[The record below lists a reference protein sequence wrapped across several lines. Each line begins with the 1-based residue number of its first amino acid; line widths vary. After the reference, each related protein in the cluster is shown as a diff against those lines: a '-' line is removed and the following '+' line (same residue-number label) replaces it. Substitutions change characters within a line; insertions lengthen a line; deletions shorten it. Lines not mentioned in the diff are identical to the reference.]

1 MTNTN
6 KIVKVTKK
14 DRFNQLLAIEEVK
27 GNQDLVDFINHEIE
41 LLTRKNSS
49 EKKPTAAQLE
59 NEKTAEV
66 VLATLVENG
75 NGMTVTEII
84 KANKDLS
91 EFTNQKITAILRS
104 LISADKVERIE
115 DKRKTQM
122 QHLPSQ
128 FLLNTF

>member
-49 EKKPTAAQLE
+49 EKKLTAAQLE

-84 KANKDLS
+84 KSNKDLS
-91 EFTNQKITAILRS
+91 EFTNQKITAILRN

-115 DKRKTQM
+115 DKRKT
-122 QHLPSQ
+122 L
-128 FLLNTF
+128 FKAK

>member
-66 VLATLVENG
+66 VLATLVESG

-91 EFTNQKITAILRS
+91 EFTNQKITAILRN
-104 LISADKVERIE
+104 LTSADKVERIE
-115 DKRKTQM
+115 DKRKTY
-122 QHLPSQ
+122 
-128 FLLNTF
+128 FKAK

>member
-115 DKRKTQM
+115 DKRKT
-122 QHLPSQ
+122 L
-128 FLLNTF
+128 FKAK

>member
-84 KANKDLS
+84 KSNKDLS

-115 DKRKTQM
+115 DKRKT
-122 QHLPSQ
+122 L
-128 FLLNTF
+128 FKAK

>member
-1 MTNTN
+1 MNEKN
-6 KIVKVTKK
+6 VKVTKRE
-14 DRFNQLLAIEEVK
+14 RFAQLLAINEVAQ
-27 GNQDLVDFINHEIE
+27 NQDLVDFINHEVE

-84 KANKDLS
+84 KSNKDLG
-91 EFTNQKITAILRS
+91 EFTNQKITAILRN

-115 DKRKTQM
+115 DKRKTY
-122 QHLPSQ
+122 
-128 FLLNTF
+128 FKAK

>member
-84 KANKDLS
+84 KSNKDLS
-91 EFTNQKITAILRS
+91 EFTNQKITAILRN

-115 DKRKTQM
+115 DKRKT
-122 QHLPSQ
+122 L
-128 FLLNTF
+128 FKAK

>member
-1 MTNTN
+1 MMNE
-6 KIVKVTKK
+6 KVVKVTKRE
-14 DRFNQLLAIEEVK
+14 RFAQLLAINEVAQ
-27 GNQDLVDFINHEIE
+27 NQDLVDFINHEVE

-84 KANKDLS
+84 KSNKDLG
-91 EFTNQKITAILRS
+91 EFTNQKITAILRN
-104 LISADKVERIE
+104 LVSADKVERIE
-115 DKRKTQM
+115 DKRKTY
-122 QHLPSQ
+122 
-128 FLLNTF
+128 FKAK

>member
-14 DRFNQLLAIEEVK
+14 DRFNQLLTIEEVK

-91 EFTNQKITAILRS
+91 EFTNQKITAILRN

-115 DKRKTQM
+115 DKRKT
-122 QHLPSQ
+122 L
-128 FLLNTF
+128 FKAK

>member
-1 MTNTN
+1 MMNEKN
-6 KIVKVTKK
+6 VKVTKRE
-14 DRFNQLLAIEEVK
+14 RFAQLLAINEVAQ
-27 GNQDLVDFINHEIE
+27 NQDLVDFINHEVE

-84 KANKDLS
+84 KSNKDLG
-91 EFTNQKITAILRS
+91 EFTNQKITAILRN
-104 LISADKVERIE
+104 LVSADKVERIE
-115 DKRKTQM
+115 DKRKTY
-122 QHLPSQ
+122 
-128 FLLNTF
+128 FKAK

>member
-91 EFTNQKITAILRS
+91 EFTNQKITAILRN

-115 DKRKTQM
+115 DKRKT
-122 QHLPSQ
+122 L
-128 FLLNTF
+128 FKAK

>member
-1 MTNTN
+1 M
-6 KIVKVTKK
+6 
-14 DRFNQLLAIEEVK
+14 E
-27 GNQDLVDFINHEIE
+27 INHEIE

-115 DKRKTQM
+115 DKRKT
-122 QHLPSQ
+122 L
-128 FLLNTF
+128 FKAK

>member
-104 LISADKVERIE
+104 LISVDKVERIE
-115 DKRKTQM
+115 DKRKT
-122 QHLPSQ
+122 L
-128 FLLNTF
+128 FKAK

>member
-27 GNQDLVDFINHEIE
+27 GNQDLVNFINHEIE

-115 DKRKTQM
+115 DKRKT
-122 QHLPSQ
+122 L
-128 FLLNTF
+128 FKAK

>member
-1 MTNTN
+1 MMNE
-6 KIVKVTKK
+6 KVVKVTKRE
-14 DRFNQLLAIEEVK
+14 RFAQLLAINEVAQ
-27 GNQDLVDFINHEIE
+27 NQDLVDFINHEVE

-84 KANKDLS
+84 KSNKDLG
-91 EFTNQKITAILRS
+91 EFTNQKITAILRN

-115 DKRKTQM
+115 DKRKTY
-122 QHLPSQ
+122 
-128 FLLNTF
+128 FKAK

>member
-1 MTNTN
+1 MMNE
-6 KIVKVTKK
+6 KVVKVTKK

-84 KANKDLS
+84 KSNKDLG
-91 EFTNQKITAILRS
+91 EFTNQKITAILRN
-104 LISADKVERIE
+104 LTSADKVERIE
-115 DKRKTQM
+115 DKRKTY
-122 QHLPSQ
+122 
-128 FLLNTF
+128 FKAK

>member
-115 DKRKTQM
+115 NKRKT
-122 QHLPSQ
+122 L
-128 FLLNTF
+128 FKAK

>member
-27 GNQDLVDFINHEIE
+27 GNQDLVDFIKHEIE

-115 DKRKTQM
+115 DKRKT
-122 QHLPSQ
+122 L
-128 FLLNTF
+128 FKAK

>member
-6 KIVKVTKK
+6 NEKMVKVTKK
-14 DRFNQLLAIEEVK
+14 DRFNQLLAISEVA
-27 GNQDLVDFINHEIE
+27 NNEALVEFINHEIE

-91 EFTNQKITAILRS
+91 EFTNQKITAILRN

-115 DKRKTQM
+115 DKRKTY
-122 QHLPSQ
+122 
-128 FLLNTF
+128 FKAK

>member
-1 MTNTN
+1 MMNEKN
-6 KIVKVTKK
+6 VKVTKRE
-14 DRFNQLLAIEEVK
+14 RFAQLLAINEVAQ
-27 GNQDLVDFINHEIE
+27 NQDLVDFINHEVE

-84 KANKDLS
+84 KSNKDLG
-91 EFTNQKITAILRS
+91 EFTNQKITAILRN

-115 DKRKTQM
+115 DKRKTY
-122 QHLPSQ
+122 
-128 FLLNTF
+128 FKAK

>member
-84 KANKDLS
+84 KANNDLS
-91 EFTNQKITAILRS
+91 EFTNQKITAILRN

-115 DKRKTQM
+115 DKRKT
-122 QHLPSQ
+122 L
-128 FLLNTF
+128 FKAK

>member
-84 KANKDLS
+84 KSNKDLS
-91 EFTNQKITAILRS
+91 EFTNQKITAILRN

-115 DKRKTQM
+115 DKRKTY
-122 QHLPSQ
+122 
-128 FLLNTF
+128 FKAK

>member
-84 KANKDLS
+84 KANKNLS

-115 DKRKTQM
+115 DKRKT
-122 QHLPSQ
+122 L
-128 FLLNTF
+128 FKAK